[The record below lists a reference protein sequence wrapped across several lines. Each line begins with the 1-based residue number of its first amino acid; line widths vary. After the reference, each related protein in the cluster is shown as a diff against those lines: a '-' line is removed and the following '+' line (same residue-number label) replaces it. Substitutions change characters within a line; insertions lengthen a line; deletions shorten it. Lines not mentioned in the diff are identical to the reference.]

1 MDRAPR
7 LHWLARAGYVARGVV
22 FLILGYFTALAA
34 SGATSRTIDGKEALN
49 KVLAQPLGRLLLA
62 VMAIG
67 LLCFGLWRTTQCLID
82 PDGYGRDA
90 KGWTRRGIYGLAGL
104 FYIGFAAVAMAMVVG
119 VATGDTDSSIRD
131 WTAWLLAKPVGQWLI
146 GAIGLIVLG
155 SGIGTGVSGIRAE
168 FKEQLALSKQ
178 PRRMVTALGCIG
190 FLTRAFVF
198 AIIGVF
204 LIFAA
209 IDSNAHEATGFAGA
223 LMIVKQYPHGTM
235 LLALVAAGLFA
246 FGAFG
251 IAEAAFRRIDD
262 KSVWWGVQS
271 WLHV

>member
-1 MDRAPR
+1 MI
-7 LHWLARAGYVARGVV
+7 V
-22 FLILGYFTALAA
+22 
-34 SGATSRTIDGKEALN
+34 
-49 KVLAQPLGRLLLA
+49 
-62 VMAIG
+62 G
-67 LLCFGLWRTTQCLID
+67 L
-82 PDGYGRDA
+82 
-90 KGWTRRGIYGLAGL
+90 
-104 FYIGFAAVAMAMVVG
+104 
-119 VATGDTDSSIRD
+119 ATGDTDSSIRD
-131 WTAWLLAKPVGQWLI
+131 WTAWLLSKPAGRWLI

-155 SGIGTGVSGIRAE
+155 SGIGTAVSGIRAK
-168 FKEQLALSKQ
+168 FNEQLALSRR
-178 PRRMVTALGCIG
+178 PRRVVTALGSIG

-223 LMIVKQYPHGTM
+223 LMIVKQHRYGTM

-251 IAEAAFRRIDD
+251 IAEAVFRRIDD
-262 KSVWWGVQS
+262 KSVWWGGQS